1 MDVEMWFQR
10 KTATVDAPPEI
21 ISATPAEPD
30 RVEAARLKMAE
41 AEAALG
47 RACKEKRF
55 FREMHGI
62 RMVYPEVFYGCRHQS
77 SRLIDVA
84 REGWL
89 WHVQNVGRL
98 LAKFNAATAEWAA
111 AKEAAKTNFCD

>member
-1 MDVEMWFQR
+1 MNIEMWFQR
-10 KTATVDAPPEI
+10 KTALDAPASPEI
-21 ISATPAEPD
+21 SAAPAKPD
-30 RVEAARLKMAE
+30 RVKELRLKMAE
-41 AEAALG
+41 ADAALG

-62 RMVYPEVFYGCRHQS
+62 RTVGPEVFYGCRHQS
-77 SRLIDVA
+77 SRLIDTA

-98 LAKFNAATAEWAA
+98 LAKFNTATAEWS
-111 AKEAAKTNFCD
+111 EATKSKGDA

>member
-1 MDVEMWFQR
+1 MWPFAKSQP
-10 KTATVDAPPEI
+10 VLDAPPEI
-21 ISATPAEPD
+21 NSAALAEPD
-30 RVEAARLKMAE
+30 RVEEARLQMAE
-41 AEAALG
+41 ADAELG

-62 RMVYPEVFYGCRHQS
+62 RTVGPEVFYGCRHQS
-77 SRLIDVA
+77 TRLINVA

-98 LAKFNAATAEWAA
+98 LAKFNAATAEWSEVKKSKGDA
-111 AKEAAKTNFCD
+111 